1 MDKEQI
7 FESVKLMC
15 RVNHNKHDQVI
26 KDMIEEA
33 DVYLMSKVTGDES
46 YYDMVRSDKLYTK
59 AIKSVVI
66 NEYTRPSNNEDTGVT
81 TKTASQAIDYLRDR
95 VNLDRFFKDEVV

>member
-15 RVNHNKHDQVI
+15 RINHSKHDQII

-33 DVYLMSKVTGDES
+33 DVYIMDKITGDES
-46 YYDMVRSDKLYTK
+46 YYTMVRNDKLYTK

-66 NEYTRPSNNEDTGVT
+66 NEYTRPSNKEDTGVI
-81 TKTASQAIDYLRDR
+81 TKTASQAIDYLRNQ